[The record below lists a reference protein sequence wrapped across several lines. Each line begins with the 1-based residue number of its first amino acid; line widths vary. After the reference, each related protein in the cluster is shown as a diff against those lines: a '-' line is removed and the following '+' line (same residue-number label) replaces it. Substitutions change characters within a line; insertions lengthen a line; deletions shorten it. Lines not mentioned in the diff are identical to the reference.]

1 MDAFSYLSVL
11 LSIIIGLGITQLLAA
26 TGRLIRGR
34 TVVRAYWPPLL
45 WAGILLV
52 IYVQMWWS
60 MFGLRARTAWTF
72 LAFFIVLLQTVV
84 FYMATSLVLPEN
96 VTEPSDVGG
105 PSSPADSATVCD
117 LRAHYEQQ
125 VPWFFGFFAAT
136 VVVSMVKEELLDGQ
150 LPVGANLAFHLFL
163 LAGCALAILVR
174 RPRFHEGL
182 AVANAAAIAVY
193 IAALF
198 SRLR

>member
-34 TVVRAYWPPLL
+34 AVVRAYWPPLL

-60 MFGLRARTAWTF
+60 MFGLRVRTAWTF
-72 LAFFIVLLQTVV
+72 LAFFVVLLQTVV
-84 FYMATSLVLPEN
+84 FYMATSLVLPET

-105 PSSPADSATVCD
+105 PSSPADSATVAD
-117 LRAHYEQQ
+117 LRAHYERQ

-136 VVVSMVKEELLDGQ
+136 VVVSMVKEMVLEGRP
-150 LPVGANLAFHLFL
+150 PVGANLAFHLFL
-163 LAGCALAILVR
+163 LAGSGLALVSR
-174 RPRFHEGL
+174 RPRVHEGL
-182 AVANAAAIAVY
+182 AIANAVGVAGY
-193 IAALF
+193 IALLF